1 MMTEKAAENELELKG
16 MELSHNTLNDLSV
29 QQTTHVNSIYPL
41 EGEWKL
47 MMQMAGTLVKSG
59 MLPQSIH
66 TPQQA
71 LAIMLKGRE
80 LGIPAMQSFSHIYVV
95 SGKPACSSE
104 LMLALLARGG
114 VTWKWKKD
122 GTDRKCAEIIFY
134 RKNFPDY
141 ASRFSIEDA
150 EKIIKYEDGKQKR
163 ATETYTWKSYMPNML
178 RARAIS
184 NGARII
190 GPDLIGG
197 MSYTVEELVKND
209 SIDAVEVEV
218 REVTESMDRGR
229 EERKRKAILGRVVK
243 AMDSIHSLAETV
255 EWSQSVARLFDL
267 LSIPYPPHHV
277 RDDKKVS
284 FAYED
289 CESRY
294 LGELEGYNSEDLEN
308 LLVRLRS
315 EYKEIKKIIKEEK
328 EELAKTEV
336 VEGDIDFE

>member
-1 MMTEKAAENELELKG
+1 MTKKAASNEVELVG
-16 MELSHNTLNDLSV
+16 MEVSPETGVAL
-29 QQTTHVNSIYPL
+29 QQTTHINSIYPL

-47 MMQMAGTLVKSG
+47 MMSMASTLVKSG
-59 MLPQSIH
+59 MLPQSIN

-71 LAIMLKGRE
+71 LAVMLKGRE

-114 VTWKWKKD
+114 VTWTWKKD
-122 GTDRKCAEIIFY
+122 GTDRKCAEIVFH
-134 RKNFPDY
+134 RKGFKDY
-141 ASRFSIEDA
+141 LSRFTLQDA
-150 EKIIKYEDGKQKR
+150 EKIVKYEDGKQKK

-197 MSYTVEELVKND
+197 MSYTVEELVQND
-209 SIDAVEVEV
+209 SVASVEVEV
-218 REVTESMDRGR
+218 REVTEDMDNKT
-229 EERKRKAILGRVVK
+229 EERKRKVVLGRVLK
-243 AMDSIHSLAETV
+243 AMDSIHKLADTI
-255 EWSQSVARLFDL
+255 EWTQCVARLFDL
-267 LSIPYPPHHV
+267 LSIPYPPQHI
-277 RDDKKVS
+277 RNDKKES

-289 CESRY
+289 CEARY
-294 LGELEGYNSEDLEN
+294 LGELEGYNSLNLEEF
-308 LLVRLRS
+308 LIQLRS
-315 EYKEIKKIIKEEK
+315 DYRELKKIIKEEK